1 MRRRDLL
8 VSAVV
13 ATLCSAILVIFTEVE
28 DGPQDWLRCRL
39 PAAGS
44 ANRALCR

>member
-13 ATLCSAILVIFTEVE
+13 AALCSAILVIFTEVE

-39 PAAGS
+39 SAAAG
-44 ANRALCR
+44 ADTRRCR

>member
-13 ATLCSAILVIFTEVE
+13 AVLCGTILVVFTEVE
-28 DGPQDWLRCRL
+28 DAPQNWLRCRL
-39 PAAGS
+39 AGDGAA
-44 ANRALCR
+44 ARCR